1 MPEII
6 PIIGIFSSI
15 WVSRMGKLC
24 ANCVN
29 GNYFHDSWKGDFKMK
44 IGIKLDDS
52 GFSNIDLSYPE
63 LGNPGMEGASFEEV
77 LLQRD

>member
-1 MPEII
+1 
-6 PIIGIFSSI
+6 
-15 WVSRMGKLC
+15 
-24 ANCVN
+24 
-29 GNYFHDSWKGDFKMK
+29 MK